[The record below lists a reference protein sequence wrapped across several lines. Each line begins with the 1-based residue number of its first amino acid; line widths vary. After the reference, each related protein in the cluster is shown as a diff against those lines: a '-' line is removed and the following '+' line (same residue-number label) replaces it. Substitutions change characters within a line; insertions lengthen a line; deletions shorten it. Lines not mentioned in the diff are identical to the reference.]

1 MKKILVIDDDD
12 IMRETIRDILLFE
25 SYDVAVASDGKE
37 GLEIIQEERFD
48 MIVTDILMPDKD
60 GIEVIMEA
68 KKSQPNIYIVAV
80 SGGGYIP
87 AESYLKVASD
97 LGAHA
102 AIVKPFD
109 IDEFISEVNTLL
121 NSSPSKRNMH

>member
-37 GLEIIQEERFD
+37 GLEIIQEESFD

-60 GIEVIMEA
+60 GIEVIMEG
-68 KKSQPNIYIVAV
+68 KSRNPI
-80 SGGGYIP
+80 
-87 AESYLKVASD
+87 
-97 LGAHA
+97 
-102 AIVKPFD
+102 F
-109 IDEFISEVNTLL
+109 TL
-121 NSSPSKRNMH
+121 